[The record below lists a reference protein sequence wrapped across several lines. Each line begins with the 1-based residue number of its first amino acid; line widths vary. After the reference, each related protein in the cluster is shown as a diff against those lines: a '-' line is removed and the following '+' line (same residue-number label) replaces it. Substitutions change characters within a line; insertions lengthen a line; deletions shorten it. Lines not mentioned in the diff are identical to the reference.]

1 MEEGGVAGGGG
12 RLRVGGW
19 GVKLG
24 LGNGGGPV
32 IYAWIW
38 AGPNGPD
45 VGVLV
50 GELVWLNQL
59 VAGWL
64 GLPGSPRL
72 PIVYIYDAFLVY
84 IYMMCFS
91 YTRV

>member
-1 MEEGGVAGGGG
+1 MEEGGVAGGGS

-45 VGVLV
+45 VGRW
-50 GELVWLNQL
+50 GGWLRTCSAQEE
-59 VAGWL
+59 VGWL
-64 GLPGSPRL
+64 GLPFVIGSLRL
-72 PIVYIYDAFLVY
+72 LIYILIKNLIIFN
-84 IYMMCFS
+84 
-91 YTRV
+91 